1 MRVKSNRASL
11 YVTRRRFLSLTS
23 RTAGALLLSPALA
36 GVLPLTRA
44 SAGAKAGNVT
54 NKALRLSAIPGAAY
68 GVEREVWTY
77 DGQVPGALIRAT
89 EGDTLRIAVKNNL
102 PHPTTI
108 HWHGIHQID
117 TWQMDGVE
125 GLTQPGIPTGDE
137 FTYEFLARPAGT
149 HWYHSHTGVQY
160 SEGLFGPIII
170 DRRDEPGPYDRDEV
184 LVVNDWFRKPSD
196 EILEELREG
205 AGHGM
210 GSMPGMPR
218 ERMPG
223 MKPEGMPGHQM
234 AEMPEMADIADF
246 PFDFGLINGR
256 GRRPGDTK
264 SPLTTFEARQGERI
278 RLRIINASSTY
289 AFRLQIDGH
298 PLTLIATDGTPV
310 RSVTV
315 DNLLIPIGERYD
327 VLVDAKETGA
337 FWMRAVT
344 LDGNEVR
351 AVLRTHG
358 PGRAEP
364 AEGPVAWGPRAL
376 TLDMLRPEQPVSLA
390 GKPFRE
396 VVLRMGGDMVKYGW
410 TINGQPYLNADPIP
424 LERGESIRL
433 VLENPTTMDHP
444 MHLHGHSF
452 YVLGPPDK
460 LNLTTPVL
468 KDTVNLPAQSTLV
481 LQWEAT
487 NPGKWLFHCH
497 IEWHLATGMASV
509 FVYRSFA

>member
-1 MRVKSNRASL
+1 M
-11 YVTRRRFLSLTS
+11 
-23 RTAGALLLSPALA
+23 SPAIA

-44 SAGAKAGNVT
+44 SADAKAGNAT
-54 NKALRLSAIPGAAY
+54 NKALRLSAIPGAPY

-77 DGQVPGALIRAT
+77 DGQVPGPLIRAT
-89 EGDTLRIAVKNNL
+89 EGDTLRIRVKNNL
-102 PHPTTI
+102 PRPTTI
-108 HWHGIHQID
+108 HWHGIHQIG

-125 GLTQPGIPTGDE
+125 GLTQSGIPPGGQ
-137 FTYEFLARPAGT
+137 FTHEFLARPVGT

-160 SEGLFGPIII
+160 SEGLFGPLII
-170 DRRDEPGPYDRDEV
+170 DRRDEPGRYDRDEV

-196 EILEELREG
+196 EILEELKRG
-205 AGHGM
+205 GGHDKGP
-210 GSMPGMPR
+210 MPDMPR

-256 GRRPGDTK
+256 GRRPSDAQ
-264 SPLTTFEARQGERI
+264 SPLTIFEVRQGERI
-278 RLRIINASSTY
+278 RFRIINASSTY
-289 AFRLQIDGH
+289 AFRFQIDGH
-298 PLTLIATDGTPV
+298 PLRVIAADGTPV
-310 RSVTV
+310 RPVTV
-315 DNLLIPIGERYD
+315 DNLVIAIGERYD
-327 VLVDAKETGA
+327 VLVDAKQTGA

-351 AVLRTHG
+351 AVLRTRG
-358 PGRAEP
+358 AGRGEP
-364 AEGPVAWGPRAL
+364 PESPVVWGPRTL
-376 TLDMLRPEQPVSLA
+376 TLDMLRPEGPVSVA
-390 GKPFRE
+390 GKAFRE
-396 VVLRMGGDMVKYGW
+396 VVLRMGGEMVPYGW
-410 TINGQPYLNADPIP
+410 TINGQAYPNADPISV
-424 LERGESIRL
+424 ERGESIRL

-468 KDTVNLPAQSTLV
+468 KDTVNLPAKSTLA